1 MKAVIQSVSKVEL
14 TIEDCIFSSIDDG
27 LLVLLGI
34 CHEDTITDIQWLSQ
48 KIVNMRIFNDEKGLM
63 NRNVIEIVGKI
74 MVVSQFTLYA
84 STKKGNRP
92 GYTEAASPSL
102 ANELYEQFL
111 VEIQKLIPQKIE
123 TGKFGADMKIQL
135 INDGPVTIIIDTK
148 NKS

>member
-1 MKAVIQSVSKVEL
+1 VIQRVSKVEL

-92 GYTEAASPSL
+92 GFTEAASPSL

>member
-1 MKAVIQSVSKVEL
+1 MKAVIQRVSKVEL

>member
-1 MKAVIQSVSKVEL
+1 
-14 TIEDCIFSSIDDG
+14 
-27 LLVLLGI
+27 
-34 CHEDTITDIQWLSQ
+34 
-48 KIVNMRIFNDEKGLM
+48 MR
-63 NRNVIEIVGKI
+63 V
-74 MVVSQFTLYA
+74 Q
-84 STKKGNRP
+84 KGNRP

-148 NKS
+148 ISPKSFLYFIILI

>member
-1 MKAVIQSVSKVEL
+1 
-14 TIEDCIFSSIDDG
+14 
-27 LLVLLGI
+27 
-34 CHEDTITDIQWLSQ
+34 
-48 KIVNMRIFNDEKGLM
+48 
-63 NRNVIEIVGKI
+63 

>member
-1 MKAVIQSVSKVEL
+1 MKAIVQRVLQAQCMINGNSY
-14 TIEDCIFSSIDDG
+14 SSISSG
-27 LLVLLGI
+27 LLILLGVAP
-34 CHEDTITDIQWLSQ
+34 EDDETDIEWLAQ
-48 KIVNMRIFNDEKGLM
+48 KIANMRIFADENNLM
-63 NRNVIEIVGKI
+63 NKSVIDIKGEI
-74 MVVSQFTLYA
+74 MVISQFTLFA